1 MNNHENIAVIE
12 DISQWFLCSL
22 HPVSTVLV
30 CTVPLNTSCFKFVPA
45 CMPVKLENG
54 SLKGLTLERNRLIFS
69 NTQYLF
75 LSGID
80 YLLII

>member
-22 HPVSTVLV
+22 YPVS
-30 CTVPLNTSCFKFVPA
+30 TVPLNTSCFKFV
-45 CMPVKLENG
+45 PVKLENG
-54 SLKGLTLERNRLIFS
+54 SLKGLTLEIESLIFA

-80 YLLII
+80 YLLRI

>member
-22 HPVSTVLV
+22 YPVS
-30 CTVPLNTSCFKFVPA
+30 TVPLNTSCFKFVPA

-54 SLKGLTLERNRLIFS
+54 SLKGLTLEIESLIFA

-80 YLLII
+80 YLIKI

>member
-22 HPVSTVLV
+22 YPVSTV
-30 CTVPLNTSCFKFVPA
+30 NTSCFKFVPA